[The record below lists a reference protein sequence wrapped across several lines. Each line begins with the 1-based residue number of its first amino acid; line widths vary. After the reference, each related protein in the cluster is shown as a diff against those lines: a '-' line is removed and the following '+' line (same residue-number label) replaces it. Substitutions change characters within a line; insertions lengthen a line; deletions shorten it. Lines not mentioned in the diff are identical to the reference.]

1 MIINSLRLLSIFV
14 FDQTLR
20 CANSKKPWM
29 NQFLQRNLEI
39 LQVNN
44 GYRRK
49 LQHQELFSGTS

>member
-1 MIINSLRLLSIFV
+1 MIINPLRLLSIIV

-29 NQFLQRNLEI
+29 NQFLQRNLE
-39 LQVNN
+39 LLKVNN

-49 LQHQELFSGTS
+49 LQHQELFSDTS